1 MNSSEAGPITIKTD
15 QPNVKVSWQ
24 VTGVRQDPFA
34 TMQRIVAEEDKP
46 DNERG
51 FYSSHPSR
59 GRALTV
65 AIAPEPTGTRAAAR
79 FHSADNATSALMNRE
94 GHPWRPCG
102 RNLKPD
108 KPNWTR

>member
-1 MNSSEAGPITIKTD
+1 MMNSSEAGPITIKTD

-51 FYSSHPSR
+51 FYMPLFTQVPKR
-59 GRALTV
+59 L
-65 AIAPEPTGTRAAAR
+65 PE
-79 FHSADNATSALMNRE
+79 S
-94 GHPWRPCG
+94 
-102 RNLKPD
+102 
-108 KPNWTR
+108 